1 MLRPDPGPDGE
12 RVRGLLDA
20 FQAAERAGAE
30 AVGRWIAACADPRL
44 RGGLRVIR
52 ARDARHAALAE
63 ARLRALGGVP
73 GARPS
78 RELLAL
84 CGVVADPGVSDRSKL
99 AMLVQRLPGPEEQP
113 LVALVRDAE
122 DDAETHALLE
132 TILDDERASVR
143 WLHRIRETIERETYS
158 RP

>member
-1 MLRPDPGPDGE
+1 MLRQDAAPE
-12 RVRGLLDA
+12 RARLIGFLDA

-30 AVGRWIAACADPRL
+30 AVGRWIAACGDPRL

-73 GARPS
+73 AARPS
-78 RELLAL
+78 RELAAL

-99 AMLVQRLPGPEEQP
+99 AMLVGRLPGPDDAP
-113 LVALVRDAE
+113 LGALIEDA
-122 DDAETHALLE
+122 DGDAETQALLA
-132 TILDDERASVR
+132 TIVDDERASLR
-143 WLHRIRETIERETYS
+143 WLRGMREALEREGA
-158 RP
+158 

>member
-1 MLRPDPGPDGE
+1 MYPHDLDGE
-12 RVRGLLDA
+12 RGRLMGLLDA

-30 AVGRWIAACADPRL
+30 AVGRWIAACGDPRL

-73 GARPS
+73 GARPT
-78 RELLAL
+78 RELSAL

-99 AMLVQRLPGPEEQP
+99 AMLVRRLPEPDETP
-113 LVALVRDAE
+113 LVVE
-122 DDAETHALLE
+122 DRLE
-132 TILDDERASVR
+132 ERASLR
-143 WLHRIRETIERETYS
+143 WLRRIRETLERETE
-158 RP
+158 RGA